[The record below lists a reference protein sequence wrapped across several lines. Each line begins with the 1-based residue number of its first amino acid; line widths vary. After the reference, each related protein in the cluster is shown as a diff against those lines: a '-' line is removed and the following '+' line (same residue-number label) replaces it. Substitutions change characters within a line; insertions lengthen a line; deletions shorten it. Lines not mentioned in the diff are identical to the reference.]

1 MPSFSVFWSVQY
13 TVFVLLCTF
22 RLVFNHG
29 LNGALQ
35 LSNEALPTEPP
46 IEVVI
51 ADPKD
56 PKKAAEPAMSINRIG
71 QYIPSGTI
79 TQSGLD
85 VQLCLKEGIRQTY
98 QWP

>member
-1 MPSFSVFWSVQY
+1 MGHFQSIE
-13 TVFVLLCTF
+13 VL
-22 RLVFNHG
+22 
-29 LNGALQ
+29 A
-35 LSNEALPTEPP
+35 TEPP

-56 PKKAAEPAMSINRIG
+56 PKKAAEPAMSINRVG
-71 QYIPSGTI
+71 QYVQSGTI

-85 VQLCLKEGIRQTY
+85 VQLCFTEGTRQTY